1 MGRDERINLETMSA
15 CAATALED
23 MRYRTVSEAM
33 WQSLMVMPVALAEL
47 REARAEVERL
57 RAGLETVRVA
67 FGYTVGGPSAPVEMA
82 EEIARLR
89 AEQGGPCE
97 TCVYSAVGPDAVRW
111 CCVMPDGLSVEQVER
126 ERLIG
131 SANAVCEI
139 FGGGCWAWRKRAA

>member
-57 RAGLETVRVA
+57 RAGLETVRLAQLV
-67 FGYTVGGPSAPVEMA
+67 VIWLA
-82 EEIARLR
+82 EEDMGTWPPREEECAALRLI
-89 AEQGGPCE
+89 CE
-97 TCVYSAVGPDAVRW
+97 TYGVP
-111 CCVMPDGLSVEQVER
+111 
-126 ERLIG
+126 
-131 SANAVCEI
+131 
-139 FGGGCWAWRKRAA
+139 FGEGGAGGAS